1 MSSTKKLLF
10 RQCVDALN
18 LKSQKYGI
26 IKFQSLRTCQNGS
39 FWGSEITQIDF
50 TLNLTHWKN
59 ISSNQLFSNFFRKC
73 VDLTEFLRKTV
84 AVKFRNFHTVV
95 RRSKFKANLEFI
107 YQISV
112 KSTYFYTQL
121 HFHEILTN
129 SEFSKLCF
137 YSVHSVCRKTKTSV
151 SIKKNFVKSVYYETL

>member
-1 MSSTKKLLF
+1 MEKCG
-10 RQCVDALN
+10 Q
-18 LKSQKYGI
+18 
-26 IKFQSLRTCQNGS
+26 
-39 FWGSEITQIDF
+39 FWPSYWPNFGPI
-50 TLNLTHWKN
+50 LA
-59 ISSNQLFSNFFRKC
+59 FFREI
-73 VDLTEFLRKTV
+73 VLPIVNDLIS
-84 AVKFRNFHTVV
+84 RNIFYAKWSHIF

-112 KSTYFYTQL
+112 KSTYLYTQL